1 MTTASRALL
10 GDRKF
15 FSWIESIVTVL
26 GSLLLLFLVFI
37 SLVSSTFLF
46 EVRDLRC
53 SVQDYKEKANVNSYQ
68 FQLKGKKRY
77 IFVGC
82 KGSFLIE
89 NMICFN
95 STESYGSRQTAHIA
109 FVLICFKFEP
119 SAKHK

>member
-26 GSLLLLFLVFI
+26 GNLLLLFLVFI

-53 SVQDYKEKANVNSYQ
+53 SVQDYQEKTNVSSKPPTTENTNEVTGSSTA
-68 FQLKGKKRY
+68 KDH
-77 IFVGC
+77 IF
-82 KGSFLIE
+82 
-89 NMICFN
+89 
-95 STESYGSRQTAHIA
+95 
-109 FVLICFKFEP
+109 
-119 SAKHK
+119 

>member
-1 MTTASRALL
+1 MTTVSRTLL

-53 SVQDYKEKANVNSYQ
+53 SVQDYKEKANVNSYP
-68 FQLKGKKRY
+68 FQLKGKKEVY
-77 IFVGC
+77 IC
-82 KGSFLIE
+82 WLQRI
-89 NMICFN
+89 IFN
-95 STESYGSRQTAHIA
+95 RKYDLLQQYRK
-109 FVLICFKFEP
+109 LWK
-119 SAKHK
+119 